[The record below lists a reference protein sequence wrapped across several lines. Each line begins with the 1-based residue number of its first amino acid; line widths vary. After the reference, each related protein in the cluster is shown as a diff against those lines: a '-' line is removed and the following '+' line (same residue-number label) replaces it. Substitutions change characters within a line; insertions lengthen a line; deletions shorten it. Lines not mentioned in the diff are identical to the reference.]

1 MENTHARLVDKGTEG
16 ALKQSQEI
24 QLKAI
29 LARFGGDRKA
39 AADYCCD
46 VLRRRSPCCDMAT
59 IVLVPLGYFHILEGQ
74 AVSA

>member
-16 ALKQSQEI
+16 ALAQSQEI

-39 AADYCCD
+39 AAAYCQRTY
-46 VLRRRSPCCDMAT
+46 LMSDMAYDT
-59 IVLVPLGYFHILEGQ
+59 VAEYLGYYYILGQ

>member
-16 ALKQSQEI
+16 ALAQSQEI

-39 AADYCCD
+39 AADYCW
-46 VLRRRSPCCDMAT
+46 LTAAT
-59 IVLVPLGYFHILEGQ
+59 STAVMGDYLDYFHILGQ
-74 AVSA
+74 AVAA

>member
-1 MENTHARLVDKGTEG
+1 MENIHARLVDKGTKG
-16 ALKQSQEI
+16 ALAQSQEI

-39 AADYCCD
+39 AADYCWRTSAAFPAVMSEYLD
-46 VLRRRSPCCDMAT
+46 YR
-59 IVLVPLGYFHILEGQ
+59 YILEGQ

>member
-1 MENTHARLVDKGTEG
+1 MENIHARLVDKGTEG
-16 ALKQSQEI
+16 ALAQSQEI

-39 AADYCCD
+39 AATYCQRTY
-46 VLRRRSPCCDMAT
+46 LTSDMTYDTVAEY
-59 IVLVPLGYFHILEGQ
+59 LGYYYILEGQ